1 MGRRSRKRA
10 GADTAEDRVPS
21 PVPEP
26 PPRRGPRAAPATPRR
41 RARSEDRPPAPW
53 GNFPLGE
60 LTTLAGIVLL
70 GVGFATTTFRLM
82 AVGFAL
88 VALSAVEL
96 TVREHFAGFRSHSS
110 LLALVAAVVTA
121 VVLIALDVPRPV
133 QFAAT
138 AGVLATAFVGLRRAF
153 RRRSGGLGFR
163 A

>member
-10 GADTAEDRVPS
+10 SDHVTPTGAPAA
-21 PVPEP
+21 EP
-26 PPRRGPRAAPATPRR
+26 PAADRPVRRTTSTPRW

-60 LTTLAGIVLL
+60 IVTLCGLVVL
-70 GVGFATTTFRLM
+70 VTGFATTSFRLL
-82 AVGFAL
+82 ALGFSL

-96 TVREHFAGFRSHSS
+96 SIREHFAGFRSHSS
-110 LLALVAAVVTA
+110 LLALVSAALVGVL
-121 VVLIALDVPRPV
+121 LIAVQAPRTA
-133 QFAAT
+133 QIAAA
-138 AGVLATAFVGLRRAF
+138 AGVLAGAFVYLRRVF